1 MKTKQ
6 ISTINQDLLLSSPE
20 FLKNPYPFYEEMR
33 SANPILKMSAY
44 KYTGWYVT
52 GYDEAVAILKNNKFQ
67 NRTPLPQSTR
77 KYEYLKT
84 IQDNMVVFK
93 NQQNHKRLRM
103 LMSKGFTPNVING
116 LRPYMEKVALEL
128 LSQEPVA
135 KQMDVVSDF
144 AFPLASLVIA
154 KLLGV
159 PKEDRNLFRE
169 WTIALIP
176 SIDFTRSRMVLTNG
190 NEVIKDFMMYFKGLI
205 NHRRKQPQQDFISQL
220 MKAEQEGDKLSED
233 ELLAAC
239 ILLVIAGHETTVN
252 LISNTILIL
261 IHNPEQLVRLRENPE
276 LIETTIEEVLRYESP
291 TQLTARVASER
302 VEVAGVTIEQGEQ
315 VYIMLGAANR
325 DPKQYKNPTTFD
337 ITRSPNPHLA
347 FGSGSHFC
355 LGAGLARL
363 EAQVALQILLETVE
377 CFELASEGVQ
387 WRKLVGFRALQKLPI
402 SLNLKQQTETEAC
415 NP

>member
-6 ISTINQDLLLSSPE
+6 ISKKNQDLLLSAPE

-44 KYTGWYVT
+44 KYSGWYVT
-52 GYDEAVAILKNNKFQ
+52 GYDEAVTILKNNKFQ
-67 NRTPLPQSTR
+67 NRTPLPPTTR
-77 KYEYLKT
+77 KYEELKT
-84 IQDNMVVFK
+84 IQDNMLVFK
-93 NQQNHKRLRM
+93 NQQDHKRLRM
-103 LMSKGFTPNVING
+103 LMSKGFTPNVIDG
-116 LRPYMEKVALEL
+116 IRPYMEKIALEL
-128 LSQEPVA
+128 LTQAKVA

-144 AFPLASLVIA
+144 AFSLASHVIA

-169 WTIALIP
+169 WTIELIP
-176 SIDFTRSRMVLTNG
+176 TIDFTRSRMVLANG
-190 NEVIKDFMMYFKGLI
+190 NDVIKDFMMYFKGLI
-205 NHRRKQPQQDFISQL
+205 NNRRQQPQQDFISQL
-220 MKAEQEGDKLSED
+220 IKDEQEGDRLSED

-252 LISNTILIL
+252 LISNTILTL
-261 IHNPEQLVRLRENPE
+261 KNNPEQLVLLRENPD
-276 LIETTIEEVLRYESP
+276 LIEPAIDEVLRYESP
-291 TQLTARVASER
+291 TQLTARVAAER

-325 DPKQYKNPTTFD
+325 DPKQFKNPAQFD

-355 LGAGLARL
+355 LGASLARL
-363 EAQVALQILLETVE
+363 EAQVALQTFLESVE
-377 CFELASEGVQ
+377 CFEVDSEGVQ
-387 WRKLVGFRALQKLPI
+387 WRKLVGFRALETLPI
-402 SLNLKQQTETEAC
+402 ILECEK
-415 NP
+415 